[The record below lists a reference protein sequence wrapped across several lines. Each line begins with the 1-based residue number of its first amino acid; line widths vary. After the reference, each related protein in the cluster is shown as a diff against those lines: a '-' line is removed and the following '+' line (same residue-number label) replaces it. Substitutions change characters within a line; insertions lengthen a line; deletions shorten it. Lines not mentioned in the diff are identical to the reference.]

1 MGIFQGT
8 ITSPTL
14 RKRENQRFKKKTLG
28 VGICRFQIPQPPP
41 SSSQRSA
48 VATMWLVSTWWCRL
62 AALML
67 RKWWAARPRVTFR
80 GFYHIISLPNL
91 NISYH
96 QEIPRNCITLSSA
109 FKPCKQGGF
118 RIRFKQNM
126 TPKILLEQPKDSASN
141 HCFKKVS
148 FSVHCFRFLSI
159 RRDGFPTTKKPT
171 SSAKI
176 TGSSESDVD
185 GSKST
190 SSRQRF
196 TIQSDVN
203 HDVAV
208 NSPINSTRWTKHK
221 ITGLLV
227 LPLKNAQLRAWTWP
241 RKRASAGPS
250 FGSP

>member
-1 MGIFQGT
+1 MLVPNSSATSKLFTAQCSCNDVIGIHLVM
-8 ITSPTL
+8 S
-14 RKRENQRFKKKTLG
+14 
-28 VGICRFQIPQPPP
+28 VGRID
-41 SSSQRSA
+41 
-48 VATMWLVSTWWCRL
+48 VAK
-62 AALML
+62 AY
-67 RKWWAARPRVTFR
+67 ARPRVTFR
-80 GFYHIISLPNL
+80 RFYLQPLPNL

-96 QEIPRNCITLSSA
+96 QDIPRNCITLSSA

-118 RIRFKQNM
+118 RIRFKQKM
-126 TPKILLEQPKDSASN
+126 TRKTLLEQPKDSASN

-208 NSPINSTRWTKHK
+208 NSPRWVFPK
-221 ITGLLV
+221 IRGTPKWMV
-227 LPLKNAQLRAWTWP
+227 
-241 RKRASAGPS
+241 
-250 FGSP
+250 